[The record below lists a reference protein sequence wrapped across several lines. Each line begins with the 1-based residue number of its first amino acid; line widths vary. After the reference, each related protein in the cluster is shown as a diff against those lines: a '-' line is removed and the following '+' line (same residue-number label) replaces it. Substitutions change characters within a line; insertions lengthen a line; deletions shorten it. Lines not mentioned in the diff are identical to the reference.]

1 MVRSVRSTAKTST
14 EKGKMKQ
21 KNRNIKEPEI
31 SSSDHQDDQ
40 KNNDKHSVNNLEA
53 LKVGNE
59 NESEQKSEEYSSNVD
74 YCLSYLQSL
83 NWNRP
88 LKRTTDMCPWIE
100 KDEWKNSFAEKYMN
114 YEMEQNYVDLDNPLY
129 DGPLIE
135 DLRKKES
142 RKKSKKKSEV
152 GAEFS
157 VIKEGVKEVD
167 KTNHSQTSDSDE
179 NFLDEFGNL
188 KENISEASE
197 EESASDNSEVISTT
211 GLKRKRKK
219 HKKQK
224 GKGKGKISK
233 DTEPHGLKTD
243 IREEVLKQSNK
254 YFIDYD
260 KTPIDKQSA
269 VNNRLEQKDELN
281 AAPHSISKFH
291 YEEPKTS
298 ILNQKEQNVYLNL
311 KTKFQGYSQ
320 LDISLLPLIDQKD
333 YKLFIQYRDLL
344 QEEQEEYQNWCKDI
358 FIQQGDSDIKFIPAD
373 VRRYIDEY
381 YEERL
386 RRVPMEIPRHYVPI
400 NQLDKISNS
409 GRELLRLVP
418 LVKEQS
424 NSKARFEMRFEKP
437 ICQLGLVQKI
447 IIPNENTL
455 LQHPDKMVLPTDYQK
470 LCERYPPSNT
480 VADISKAK
488 ESKFQQLHKTSVA
501 NDPNAEKLARFYK
514 PDIVIS
520 TSAIKTIFN
529 NFGPN
534 YEREW
539 EIPITLWLIE
549 DGQCIIFIN
558 KPLPKKNMNV
568 LDKKKWY
575 AKIAA
580 KSFLLHPR
588 GKTKHAKNRGD
599 IRTSQSGDER
609 NFKSYD
615 DLTLFQMEV
624 PQLDGIIDGQS
635 SSEDEKMVIDEG
647 LQGEVGPV
655 ATTTQRVA
663 KNIPD
668 EDEDTLDETTVT
680 VNFGGNRKPSLKLMR
695 EFNIDENFCIQNK
708 EASHDEKVPEK
719 SSKSTFITQS
729 LNDKDSTATKT
740 ENAPN
745 VTFSNLLPKREC
757 STHIQ
762 DLPNKE
768 IPKTESN
775 SRGSRN
781 KLDEVLHRTQREN
794 FNRSGKRRG
803 TRGRGRGRRENVS
816 NQLDNQSN
824 VLTDIMAAQDK
835 TSHKA
840 KDEPIR
846 KNPELTRKQIHE
858 FNGLTNPFVEIGDVN
873 KDYIHPNENNN
884 LNYSLW
890 KLGRKEEPNPVRKKE
905 KNLPEDSL
913 RILVRSNTH
922 GVRLESDPSNE
933 NEFYPQ
939 FYTIDSKVENQAK
952 FGAETVTK
960 SELAKQWIATMLR
973 PNSKLSRLRVNVSKA
988 DVLMAENKTLKDL
1001 TNDGQKVGFKPDE
1014 ALGNL
1019 FTLFSELK
1027 TLPKPIE
1034 KENGIARYLVQ
1045 HNSKTGV
1052 FVKILKSINQNEISQ
1067 YPSSTTIDIH
1077 EAYNI
1082 RSDEEATLPPIIN
1095 MWLPIDADL
1104 VTPYHNINNKVPC
1117 LFSPNPLK
1125 NKNFRGRGRGKRIRR
1140 SL

>member
-1 MVRSVRSTAKTST
+1 MVRNVRPTAKPRT

-21 KNRNIKEPEI
+21 KNRNTNEPEI
-31 SSSDHQDDQ
+31 SSSHHLDDK
-40 KNNDKHSVNNLEA
+40 KNNDKQSVKNLEA
-53 LKVGNE
+53 LKVANE
-59 NESEQKSEEYSSNVD
+59 NECEQKDEECNSNVD
-74 YCLSYLQSL
+74 YCLKFLQSL

-100 KDEWKNSFAEKYMN
+100 KDEWNNSFAEKYMN
-114 YEMEQNYVDLDNPLY
+114 YEMEQNYIDLDNPLY

-142 RKKSKKKSEV
+142 RKKNKKKSEV

-197 EESASDNSEVISTT
+197 AESLSDNTEVISTT

-219 HKKQK
+219 HNKQK
-224 GKGKGKISK
+224 GKGKGKLSM
-233 DTEPHGLKTD
+233 DTEPHGLKAD
-243 IREEVLKQSNK
+243 IREEVLKQSDK

-260 KTPIDKQSA
+260 RTPIDKQSA
-269 VNNRLEQKDELN
+269 GNNKLEQKDELN
-281 AAPHSISKFH
+281 AAPNSISKFH

-298 ILNQKEQNVYLNL
+298 LLNQKEQNVYLNL
-311 KTKFQGYSQ
+311 KKKFQGYSQ

-333 YKLFIQYRDLL
+333 YTLFIQYRDVL

-358 FIQQGDSDIKFIPAD
+358 FIQQGDSDIKCIPAD
-373 VRRYIDEY
+373 VLRYIDEY

-424 NSKARFEMRFEKP
+424 SSKARFEMRFEKP

-455 LQHPDKMVLPTDYQK
+455 LQHPDKMVLITDYQK
-470 LCERYPPSNT
+470 LCERYPPSST
-480 VADISKAK
+480 VADISKVK
-488 ESKFQQLHKTSVA
+488 DSKFQQLHKNSVA
-501 NDPNAEKLARFYK
+501 NDPNAEKLARIYK

-549 DGQCIIFIN
+549 DGHCIIFIN

-588 GKTKHAKNRGD
+588 GKTKHAKNQGD
-599 IRTSQSGDER
+599 RTSQSGDER
-609 NFKSYD
+609 NYKTYD
-615 DLTLFQMEV
+615 DLTIFQMEV
-624 PQLDGIIDGQS
+624 PQLDGIIDNQS

-647 LQGEVGPV
+647 SQGEVGPV
-655 ATTTQRVA
+655 VTTTQRVA
-663 KNIPD
+663 KNISS
-668 EDEDTLDETTVT
+668 EEDTVDETTVT
-680 VNFGGNRKPSLKLMR
+680 VNFGRNRKPPIELMR
-695 EFNIDENFCIQNK
+695 EFNIDENFRIQNK
-708 EASHDEKVPEK
+708 EVSYDKQVPERA
-719 SSKSTFITQS
+719 SKSTIITQS
-729 LNDKDSTATKT
+729 LSGKDSTSTKT

-745 VTFSNLLPKREC
+745 VTFSNVLPKIED
-757 STHIQ
+757 SIHMQ
-762 DLPNKE
+762 D
-768 IPKTESN
+768 IPKIEVN
-775 SRGSRN
+775 SRGNRN

-794 FNRSGKRRG
+794 FNRCGKRRG
-803 TRGRGRGRRENVS
+803 TRGRGRGRRENIS
-816 NQLDNQSN
+816 NQQDNQSN

-840 KDEPIR
+840 IDEPIR
-846 KNPELTRKQIHE
+846 KNQELTRKQIHE
-858 FNGLTNPFVEIGDVN
+858 FNGYTNPFVEIGDVN
-873 KDYIHPNENNN
+873 KDYIHPNENTN

-890 KLGRKEEPNPVRKKE
+890 RLGRKEEPNPVRKIE
-905 KNLPEDSL
+905 KTLPEDSL
-913 RILVRSNTH
+913 KILVRSNTH

-933 NEFYPQ
+933 SEFYPQ
-939 FYTIDSKVENQAK
+939 FYTIDSKVENQAR

-973 PNSKLSRLRVNVSKA
+973 PNSKLSRLRVNVSKG

-1001 TNDGQKVGFKPDE
+1001 TNDGQKVEFKPDE

-1052 FVKILKSINQNEISQ
+1052 FVKILKAINQNEISQ
-1067 YPSSTTIDIH
+1067 YPSATTIDIH

-1082 RSDEEATLPPIIN
+1082 RSDDEAPLPPTSN

-1104 VTPYHNINNKVPC
+1104 VTPYHNISNKVPC
-1117 LFSPNPLK
+1117 LFSPNPIK

-1140 SL
+1140 SV